1 MNISFRFFDK
11 ESWSI
16 YGVHKTFLILMFFIL
31 LKVNLTPT
39 ILIFMSLLAMM
50 EGQLFDKIIF
60 TGFLNLLVYRGS
72 YEWIYE
78 SILFVISIIAI
89 HFVHQN
95 NMFQHMFEKSILLLW
110 VNRIASFLWMSYI
123 LYKIIYLFIK

>member
-60 TGFLNLLVYRGS
+60 TGFLNLLVY
-72 YEWIYE
+72 
-78 SILFVISIIAI
+78 FV
-89 HFVHQN
+89 VH
-95 NMFQHMFEKSILLLW
+95 MSGYMKVYCLL
-110 VNRIASFLWMSYI
+110 
-123 LYKIIYLFIK
+123 YLL